1 VKPALEALQEY
12 LKVKRIKYDMS
23 AKNAIWFSLVVPT
36 PDIREMPNRFISCG
50 IRLGGDV
57 KLLYF
62 TATVMAVEISEEMRT
77 AVSSF
82 FMKFQSS
89 GFKVGRIVVHPDG
102 TILYTLTQF
111 LCAEETI
118 DSQAIS
124 SLITTAI
131 IEIAAIFMLRDSI
144 IKALPRATVRY
155 FGIA

>member
-1 VKPALEALQEY
+1 MKPALEALQEY
-12 LKVKRIKYDMS
+12 LNAKRIKYDMS

-50 IRLGGDV
+50 IRLGGDG
-57 KLLYF
+57 KLLHF
-62 TATVMAVEISEEMRT
+62 TATVMAVEISEELQP

-89 GFKVGRIVVHPDG
+89 GFKAGRIIVHHDG

-111 LCAEETI
+111 LCAEGTI

-124 SLITTAI
+124 SLLTTAI
-131 IEIAAIFMLRDSI
+131 IEIAAIFMLRDSM
-144 IKALPRATVRY
+144 IKALPLATVQH